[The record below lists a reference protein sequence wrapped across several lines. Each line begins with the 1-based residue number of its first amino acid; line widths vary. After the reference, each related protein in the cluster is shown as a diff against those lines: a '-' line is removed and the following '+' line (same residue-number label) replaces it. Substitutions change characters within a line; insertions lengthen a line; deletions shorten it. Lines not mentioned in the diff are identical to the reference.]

1 MRGARRRLRIV
12 GLALVALLAI
22 GAIGYGAWTRIIQP
36 AMLPSEPSMPAL
48 SADLQKLQD
57 YYHFRFLPDGY
68 PESPGLA
75 PGRPP

>member
-48 SADLQKLQD
+48 
-57 YYHFRFLPDGY
+57 
-68 PESPGLA
+68 
-75 PGRPP
+75 